1 MNLMVPK
8 SVNYKLLLCSINY
21 IAKELLML
29 VNIVGFLAAIT
40 STISLI
46 PQVMQMYK
54 TRSVNDISIGM
65 IINFVLTSILWIV
78 YGVLIT
84 SWSVWLT
91 NIFMLIFALVMIY
104 FKIKYSKC
112 IVKRL

>member
-1 MNLMVPK
+1 
-8 SVNYKLLLCSINY
+8 
-21 IAKELLML
+21 ML

-84 SWSVWLT
+84 SWSDWLT